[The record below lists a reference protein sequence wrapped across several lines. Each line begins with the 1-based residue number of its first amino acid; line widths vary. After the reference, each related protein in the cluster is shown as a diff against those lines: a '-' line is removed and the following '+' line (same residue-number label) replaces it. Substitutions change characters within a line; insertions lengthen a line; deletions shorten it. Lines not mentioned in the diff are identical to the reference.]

1 MDGISVFETIEEAV
15 AEAQKIGCKGYH
27 SHQHEGRNVYMPCQD
42 HGEALEIIDGKGQ
55 NIEDVL
61 EDHIIVGV
69 REVKDPEA
77 ISKRYMDKLSK
88 KTYDGEKFYRIV
100 SNPNEPSVL
109 DSANKRYRYI
119 YAPGEGSPDLIDT
132 SRSFCMRMMGGIQ
145 RVYRYEDIMDLSAQL
160 EVEDTSRRII
170 PRPKNSGPVN
180 IWVWK
185 GGAGCQHRFIELILE
200 PKGIIPNNA
209 QSAQRVAEVS
219 MPAAG
224 NTGQINLPP
233 NYASGFAKVGETGA
247 IVKSDK
253 APKSDTPNPNP
264 KGEGTAK
271 GDASSTRGAEV
282 SARVEKIL
290 EDKVK
295 DFNDKYKE
303 KLGYGANKGALKS
316 VYQRGVGAYN
326 TSHSPEVKSAEQ
338 WALARVNAFLYL
350 LRNKRPENSKY
361 VNDNDLLPKEHPK
374 YSKEEFD
381 YNVSALAPYAVTT
394 GDTEIEEAFINKKPY
409 ERKDNYLQ
417 RCMSALTGE
426 FPDEKQRYAVCN
438 SDWESFSEMELD
450 IYGYPTEHFYLCP
463 GAKATFMEIMSVDN
477 DEDTIGMIRS
487 AALIADKIFDIEE
500 DVIEDKSASPKDLQ
514 LATLLV
520 DDYKDLIG
528 EIAQIQNK
536 SYNVDYMDGHLE
548 VISKFVVPEMFRK
561 NLDKGIVVDIDG
573 GLIKD
578 GKPIMKTIEYLEEMK
593 DRYKIILISG
603 RPESKLQDTIAELEG
618 YGIEYDEIYLQN
630 LADETNGDVAERF
643 KTNKVKK
650 IIDSGFNI
658 SEMISADSGTLAAL
672 EQLGVGVYYPE
683 ELDVLFK
690 PVAFAKGKA
699 LFETQEEA
707 FEYSIF
713 CGCGGYVQD
722 YRFKDMDL
730 FMSCGD
736 GKKEPQAFSLEP
748 ERRIIYAPVM
758 TPGKIIPRLAEDG
771 SKYFVTFTPETIEKM
786 AYKYM
791 KEKRTDQV
799 NYEHSDKKLK
809 DVYMVESWVINSAN
823 DKAYDF
829 FPKDDLP
836 IGTWMAAFKVD
847 SDEVW
852 ENYVKANKVKG
863 VSLQG
868 NFLYTN

>member
-27 SHQHEGRNVYMPCQD
+27 THQHEGRDVYMPCQD

-88 KTYDGEKFYRIV
+88 KTFDGEKFYRIV

-109 DSANKRYRYI
+109 DTANKRYRYI
-119 YAPGEGSPDLIDT
+119 YAPGEGAPDLIDT

-160 EVEDTSRRII
+160 EVEDTNRRII
-170 PRPKNSGPVN
+170 PRPKDSGPVN

-200 PKGIIPNNA
+200 PKGTIPNNA
-209 QSAQRVAEVS
+209 QSAQRIAEAS

-233 NYASGFAKVGETGA
+233 NYASGFAKVGE
-247 IVKSDK
+247 
-253 APKSDTPNPNP
+253 
-264 KGEGTAK
+264 
-271 GDASSTRGAEV
+271 RGAF
-282 SARVEKIL
+282 
-290 EDKVK
+290 VK
-295 DFNDKYKE
+295 N
-303 KLGYGANKGALKS
+303 
-316 VYQRGVGAYN
+316 
-326 TSHSPEVKSAEQ
+326 
-338 WALARVNAFLYL
+338 
-350 LRNKRPENSKY
+350 
-361 VNDNDLLPKEHPK
+361 
-374 YSKEEFD
+374 EEFD
-381 YNVSALAPYAVTT
+381 YNVSSLAPYAVTS
-394 GDTEIEEAFINKKPY
+394 GDTEIDEAFINKKPY
-409 ERKDNYLQ
+409 ERKDAYLQ
-417 RCMSALTGE
+417 RCMSALGGE

-450 IYGYPTEHFYLCP
+450 IYGYPTEHFYICP
-463 GAKATFMEIMSVDN
+463 GAKATFMEMMSVDN

-500 DVIEDKSASPKDLQ
+500 DVIEDNSASPKDLQ

-520 DDYKDLIG
+520 DDFKDLIA

-536 SYNVDYMDGHLE
+536 SYNVDYMDGHLDT
-548 VISKFVVPEMFRK
+548 ISKFVVPEMFRK
-561 NLDKGIVVDIDG
+561 NLDKGIVVDIEG

-578 GKPIMKTIEYLEEMK
+578 GKPIMKTIEYLEEMR

-603 RPESKLQDTIAELEG
+603 RPESKLEETIAELDD

-630 LADETNGDVAERF
+630 LADDTNGDVAERF

-650 IIDSGFNI
+650 MIDSGFNI
-658 SEMISADSGTLAAL
+658 SEIISADSGTLAAL

-690 PVAFAKGKA
+690 PVAFAKGRA

-736 GKKEPQAFSLEP
+736 GKKEPQAFSLEA

-758 TPGKIIPRLAEDG
+758 VPGKIIPRLSEDG

-799 NYEHSDKKLK
+799 NYEHSDKKFK
-809 DVYMVESWVINSAN
+809 DVYMVESWVINSDN